1 MYFRLAHL
9 PLLLTS
15 TAIYLSTHT
24 AVMATAGLAEWEIR
38 TPGGNLIS
46 SIDPLKSSYGICL
59 RKADQTQGLISTN
72 PADIYVSHLEWWNYY
87 KGYVAGKGKQYF
99 LFNEKTRKA
108 QFFATEPQMLQTIN
122 VRGLGT
128 PISKRLTAQDGWNQT
143 WSGIYRENCKRM
155 LNGSPEF
162 TQQPLQVQERMRSLC
177 QQWLK

>member
-9 PLLLTS
+9 ALLLTS

-108 QFFATEPQMLQTIN
+108 QFFATEPQMLQTIFA
-122 VRGLGT
+122 RGLGT
-128 PISKRLTAQDGWNQT
+128 PISKRLTAQMA
-143 WSGIYRENCKRM
+143 GIKPGRGFIAKTAKECSTAPQNLLSNPPRCR
-155 LNGSPEF
+155 NGCD
-162 TQQPLQVQERMRSLC
+162 RSVSNG
-177 QQWLK
+177 